1 VRLRTRREGV
11 AAAFA
16 DQGQPKGR
24 IPWRQA
30 CWCALDL
37 ELTGLDPD
45 SDDIIA
51 IGAVPIEDGR
61 VLLGESRYTL
71 VRTSKRSEHG
81 AVLMH
86 KLRVADLAEAP
97 PLERALEMVLELLTG
112 RVPVFHTAAVERSFL
127 GPPFARRHVRLPAA
141 ADTEALGRLLLRRRD
156 GQAPPRL
163 PLARLTGLLNQSG
176 EAPHHAL
183 ADALT
188 TAQAFIALA
197 RLLEAF
203 EPQTVGSLTGAAQ
216 RLGGGRRF
224 GPL

>member
-1 VRLRTRREGV
+1 VRLRARREGE
-11 AAAFA
+11 AAVFA
-16 DQGQPKGR
+16 QAGR
-24 IPWRQA
+24 PRGRTPWRQA
-30 CWCALDL
+30 RWCALDL

-61 VLLGESRYTL
+61 VILGESRYTL
-71 VRTSKRSEHG
+71 VRTSRRSEHG

-97 PLERALEMVLELLTG
+97 PLERAVALVLELLTG

-127 GPPFARRHVRLPAA
+127 GPLFARQHVRLPAA

-156 GQAPPRL
+156 GQAPARL

-197 RLLEAF
+197 SLLEAF

>member
-1 VRLRTRREGV
+1 VRLRARPQGA

-16 DQGQPKGR
+16 DEGRPKGR
-24 IPWRQA
+24 TPWREA

-37 ELTGLDPD
+37 ELTGLDRRN
-45 SDDIIA
+45 DDIIA

-61 VLLGESRYTL
+61 LILGDSRYTL
-71 VRTSKRSEHG
+71 VRTSRRSEYN

-86 KLRVADLAEAP
+86 KLRVPDLAGAP
-97 PLERALEMVLELLTG
+97 PLESALELVPELLTG
-112 RVPVFHTAAVERSFL
+112 RVPVFHTAAVEQTFL
-127 GPPFARRHVRLPAA
+127 GPLFAREHVRLPAA
-141 ADTEALGRLLLRRRD
+141 ADTELLGRLLLRCRD
-156 GQAPPRL
+156 GEAPPRL
-163 PLARLTGLLNQSG
+163 PLARLTELLGQSG

-197 RLLEAF
+197 TLLEEF
-203 EPQTVGSLTGAAQ
+203 EPQTVDSLTGAAE

>member
-1 VRLRTRREGV
+1 VRLRARREG
-11 AAAFA
+11 AAAVFA
-16 DQGQPKGR
+16 DRGR
-24 IPWRQA
+24 PRGRTPWRQA
-30 CWCALDL
+30 RWCALDL
-37 ELTGLDPD
+37 ELTGLDPG

-51 IGAVPIEDGR
+51 VGAVPIEDGR
-61 VLLGESRYTL
+61 LILGESRYTL
-71 VRTSKRSEHG
+71 VRTAKRSEHA

-86 KLRVADLAEAP
+86 KLRVADLAQAP
-97 PLERALEMVLELLTG
+97 PIERVVELVLELLTG

-127 GPPFARRHVRLPAA
+127 RPLFAREGVRLPAA
-141 ADTEALGRLLLRRRD
+141 ADTEMLGRLLLRRRD
-156 GQAPPRL
+156 GAAPPRL
-163 PLARLTGLLNQSG
+163 PLARLTGLLGQTG

-197 RLLEAF
+197 SLLEAF
-203 EPQTVGSLTGAAQ
+203 EPQTVGSLTGAAG